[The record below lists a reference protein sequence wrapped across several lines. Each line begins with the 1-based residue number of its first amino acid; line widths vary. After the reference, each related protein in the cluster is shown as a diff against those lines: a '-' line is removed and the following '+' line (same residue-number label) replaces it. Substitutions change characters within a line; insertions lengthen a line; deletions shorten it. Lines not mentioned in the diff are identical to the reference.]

1 MKQHL
6 FDIVGTEHKNRQA
19 LYCRIQGDG
28 SYKSGAWH
36 LESDTTMVGD
46 TYFNMISLLK
56 WRKYTDLAVLYLHGM
71 AEEKIE
77 VALWG
82 ANGEQREKIS
92 HHTCKG
98 CFDIELPLV
107 DFKYD
112 FVFFEVCTSVK
123 NILRNFSW
131 QGSFGSWQPV
141 NVGIVI
147 CTYKREDYLTRNV
160 KKIHAYQVKHEWL
173 SLLVVDNGS
182 TLPEQQEEKF
192 ALVHNKNLGGSGGF
206 ARGMMEEC
214 QTGKNDYIILMDD
227 DVDIELTAFERTRA
241 LLGGLKKEY
250 KESFLAGAM
259 LTMEAPAKQYENTAY
274 WDFIRIKNLGKDYDL
289 QEFAML
295 ARNEMLP
302 ECQNQYAAWWYCCIP
317 LRRIAEIGYPL
328 PMFIKGD
335 DMEFSIR
342 NARPVISMNGIG
354 VWHQSFASKQSDFVN
369 YLADRNMLIINQY
382 ARGCDRWSLLAAMLG
397 RLAKRCLLGQ
407 KNALYIF
414 YMSLNDFYRGF
425 EYIVDSEPKHIFD
438 SLAGLQSKG
447 RAKVLISTFALVLRC
462 WLEYKP
468 INERYHFFRKE
479 NLKNPAFWKKYLGLN
494 GGG

>member
-6 FDIVGTEHKNRQA
+6 FDIVGTEHGDRQE
-19 LYCRIQGDG
+19 LYCRIKGSG
-28 SYKSGAWH
+28 SYKSGTWH
-36 LESDTTMVGD
+36 LESDTTIMGD

-56 WRKYTDLAVLYLHGM
+56 WRKYTALAVLYLHGR

-77 VALWG
+77 IALWG

-92 HHTCKG
+92 RHSCKG
-98 CFDIELPLV
+98 CFDIELPVV
-107 DFKYD
+107 DLKYD
-112 FVFFEVCTSVK
+112 FVFFEVSTAS
-123 NILRNFSW
+123 NTTLRDFAW
-131 QGSFGSWQPV
+131 QGEFSSWKPV

-147 CTYKREDYLTRNV
+147 CTYNREDYIKRNI
-160 KKIHAYQVKHEWL
+160 KNIRGYQGKHDWL

-206 ARGMMEEC
+206 TRGMIEEC
-214 QTGKNDYIILMDD
+214 QSGNNDYIILMDD

-250 KESFLAGAM
+250 QESFIAGAM
-259 LTMEAPAKQYENTAY
+259 LTMEEPAKQYENTAY
-274 WDFIRIKNLGKDYDL
+274 WDFIKIKNLGKDYDL
-289 QEFAML
+289 QEFSML

-302 ECQNQYAAWWYCCIP
+302 AYQNQYAAWWYCCLPIG
-317 LRRIAEIGYPL
+317 RIKEIGYPL

-342 NARPVISMNGIG
+342 NDRPIIRMNGIG

-382 ARGCDRWSLLAAMLG
+382 AKGCNRWSLGIAMLG
-397 RLAKRCLLGQ
+397 RLAKRSLLGQ

-414 YMSLNDFYRGF
+414 YMSLSDFYRGF
-425 EYIVDSEPKHIFD
+425 EYIAKSEPKHIFD
-438 SLAGLQSKG
+438 SLAGLQNQGK
-447 RAKVLISTFALVLRC
+447 AKILLSTLSLILRC
-462 WLEYKP
+462 LLEYKS
-468 INERYHFFRKE
+468 INERYQFFRNE
-479 NLKNPAFWKKYLGLN
+479 SLKNPDFWKKYLCLN